1 MSNLRKD
8 GIFRDEFVVPEAVI
22 DGNGHV
28 NNVAYV
34 QWMQDVAI
42 RHATALTRAGGM
54 GNKMGTWVARSHYI
68 EYLRPAFAGDRV
80 QASTWIADLRRVR
93 ARRRYEFVRQSDGVM
108 LAKGETDWVYINP
121 ESGRPCSIPE
131 EIKAA
136 FTLFPDTQE
145 PRR

>member
-1 MSNLRKD
+1 MTDSHES
-8 GIFRDEFVVPEAVI
+8 GIFNDEFTVPEAVI

-42 RHATALTRAGGM
+42 RHATALTRAGEIGD
-54 GNKMGTWVARSHYI
+54 KIGTWVARSHYI

-108 LAKGETDWVYINP
+108 LAKGETDWVFIDATT
-121 ESGRPCSIPE
+121 GRPQSIPE
-131 EIKAA
+131 EIKSA
-136 FTLFPDTQE
+136 FTLVPDQ
-145 PRR
+145 P